1 MGHLHVAANL
11 RAMHCNGG
19 RVDMLPTSFHDV
31 TVLLEVGASTWQ
43 RILDAAGENERLKG
57 QPFTHDGLWK
67 SLATDA
73 PAAGSDLL
81 DALEVLHELGTDG
94 GRDLI
99 QQAAED
105 QQVDLQSSDD
115 EPSREFAARVWIQS
129 LIEKVV
135 VSLVVTAALCLA
147 KALVDHVATLPG
159 LSIHAG
165 TRVIVKPLVDLLVET
180 RD

>member
-1 MGHLHVAANL
+1 M
-11 RAMHCNGG
+11 RYNGG
-19 RVDMLPTSFHDV
+19 RVDMLPTSFHDM
-31 TVLLEVGASTWQ
+31 TVLLAVGASTWQ
-43 RILDAAGENERLKG
+43 RVLDAAGEHERLKG

-67 SLATDA
+67 SLASDA

-115 EPSREFAARVWIQS
+115 EPSRELAARVWIQS
-129 LIEKVV
+129 HRAPPSPRCYDAHGSMRTRWDILA
-135 VSLVVTAALCLA
+135 STANSSARR
-147 KALVDHVATLPG
+147 
-159 LSIHAG
+159 S
-165 TRVIVKPLVDLLVET
+165 
-180 RD
+180 